1 MTPEA
6 FRRHLHRH
14 PELSF
19 LEHDTQRFIAERLDA
34 LGIEYRPVAGTGL
47 LARIEGRGG
56 SGDAV
61 VLRADIDALPIRE
74 TAHVA
79 WRSENR
85 EVMHACGHDVHAA
98 VLYGVLQR
106 MAASPDFR
114 GTLFGLFQ
122 PGEECNPG
130 GASSVLAEDPFA
142 GYDVKAVVGQHVE
155 PQLEVGVLGF
165 RAGQYMAAND
175 ELRFTVRGR
184 GGHAALR
191 AQVDDTVSAAADLTL
206 RLTAL
211 NGPGRV
217 VSVGRI
223 EAPGATNVIP
233 DQVRMEGTMRTFD
246 KALREQTRAL
256 VCDLA
261 GQVARQYGLAV
272 VPDITPGYP
281 CVCNDEGLT
290 LRATDLADQLG
301 IPWEPLEQ
309 RTTAEDFGYYGQL
322 YPALFYRLGV
332 GAAAGKPHTSDFNPD
347 ERAIGFGIGFMHELA
362 LNLLTT

>member
-19 LEHDTQRFIAERLDA
+19 REHDTQRFIAAQLDA
-34 LGIEYRPVAGTGL
+34 LGIRYRPVAGTGL
-47 LARIEGRGG
+47 LACIPGKDEQQR
-56 SGDAV
+56 AV
-61 VLRADIDALPIRE
+61 VLRADIDALPIQE
-74 TAHVA
+74 TSCVG
-79 WRSENR
+79 WRSANR
-85 EVMHACGHDVHAA
+85 GVMHACGHDLHAA

-106 MAASPDFR
+106 MAAAPDFR

-130 GASSVLAEDPFA
+130 GASRVLAEDPFRE
-142 GYDVKAVVGQHVE
+142 YDVRAVVGQHVE

-165 RAGQYMAAND
+165 RAGRYMAAND

-211 NGPGRV
+211 NNPERV
-217 VSVGRI
+217 VSIGRI
-223 EAPGATNVIP
+223 DAPGATNVIP

-246 KALREQTRAL
+246 EALREQTRTL
-256 VCDLA
+256 IRELSQ
-261 GQVARQYGLAV
+261 QVAQQYGLTV
-272 VPDITPGYP
+272 IPDISPGYP
-281 CVCNDEGLT
+281 CVHNDERLT
-290 LRATDLADQLG
+290 RTATDLADRLG
-301 IPWEPLEQ
+301 IAWEPLAL
-309 RTTAEDFGYYGQL
+309 RTTAEDFGFYGQR

-332 GAAAGKPHTSDFNPD
+332 GTAAGKLHTSDFNPD
-347 ERAIGFGIGFMHELA
+347 ERAIGSGIAFLHELA